1 MATSMTSLTSSAV
14 LTPSSV
20 AMVTSSVAMAMTS
33 SVSPNGTGGGI
44 QAPAGSGGLPLAVL
58 VGIVIAC
65 CVFVTICVVLMILL
79 CFKRGGAYGAG
90 SKKPSPAN
98 GGLWDDGVTLSYINS
113 HIELPKEQ
121 GEEMKS
127 LEGETDDPTPAAF
140 TNYGYTDESNT
151 VSTRL

>member
-1 MATSMTSLTSSAV
+1 
-14 LTPSSV
+14 
-20 AMVTSSVAMAMTS
+20 
-33 SVSPNGTGGGI
+33 
-44 QAPAGSGGLPLAVL
+44 
-58 VGIVIAC
+58 
-65 CVFVTICVVLMILL
+65 MILL

-140 TNYGYTDESNT
+140 TNYGYTDEANT